1 MDFYLERLANA
12 IAGAIASLDAH
23 TLLWHPEAKWN
34 TAEILEHL
42 YLTYTGTI
50 RGFQRCLEAG
60 NPLARTPSLR
70 HRMRTFLVLG
80 IGHMPKG
87 RKAPKNALPRGISPE
102 LVLTDILAK
111 ISEMDAVIRQ
121 AEAKYGARTPVLDHP
136 ILGPL
141 RAREWRKFHW
151 VHGRHHL
158 NQIRKLRRRAAQC
171 PPQVADRSH

>member
-1 MDFYLERLANA
+1 MDFYLERLTNG
-12 IAGAIASLDAH
+12 IASATESLDAH
-23 TLLWHPEAKWN
+23 TLLWHPEAKWS

-60 NPLARTPSLR
+60 NPPARTPSLR
-70 HRMRTFLVLG
+70 DRMRTFLVLG

-87 RKAPKNALPRGISPE
+87 RKAPKNALPRGISAE

-158 NQIRKLRRRAAQC
+158 NQIRKLRRRAAQF
-171 PPQVADRSH
+171 PPQVTDPSH